1 MTCEGCGCTDERGC
15 VDASGGR
22 CRWVLPRL
30 CSACLDT
37 RVDGGA
43 DLDEA
48 PIDLFAGEGGEAGVD
63 GFAFD
68 EGRGLWLPD

>member
-1 MTCEGCGCTDERGC
+1 
-15 VDASGGR
+15 VDHFHQTGLIR
-22 CRWVLPRL
+22 PPP
-30 CSACLDT
+30 DT